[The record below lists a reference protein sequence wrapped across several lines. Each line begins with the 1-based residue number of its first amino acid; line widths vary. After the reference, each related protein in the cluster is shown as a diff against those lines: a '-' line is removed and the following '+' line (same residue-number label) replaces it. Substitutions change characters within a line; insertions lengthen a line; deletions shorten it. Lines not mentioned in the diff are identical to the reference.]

1 MLLPRRCAAGRQR
14 PGHRYADGST
24 PVHHPPA
31 PYWSCRPTPADSG
44 RLYRRSRETRRQ
56 REYRAAAAAPP
67 ARSPPAFC
75 HCRQRSGYQPPPP
88 APARARLLPP
98 QLIAEANHPLTRPYS
113 QESGSSRRHSG
124 DSPDQMRAIIR
135 RIASYAAGRT
145 RPYAPAG
152 HGAFRAPRSARLQPP
167 RFHQPAQW
175 STDGE
180 R

>member
-98 QLIAEANHPLTRPYS
+98 QLIAEANHPAHRAIQPRAAAAGATAAIPGPDARDHSPNCILCSWAYTPLC
-113 QESGSSRRHSG
+113 SSRSWCV
-124 DSPDQMRAIIR
+124 
-135 RIASYAAGRT
+135 
-145 RPYAPAG
+145 
-152 HGAFRAPRSARLQPP
+152 PRSTIRPS
-167 RFHQPAQW
+167 
-175 STDGE
+175 STTTISSACSMVD
-180 R
+180 RR